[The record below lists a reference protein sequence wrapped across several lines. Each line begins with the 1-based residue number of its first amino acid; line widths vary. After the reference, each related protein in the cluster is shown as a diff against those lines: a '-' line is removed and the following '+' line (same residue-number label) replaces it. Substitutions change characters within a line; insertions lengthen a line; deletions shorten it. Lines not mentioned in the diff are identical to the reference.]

1 MVRPASFGF
10 NSETAVTNH
19 FQNHVADTDT
29 GHMKVQDEAAREF
42 DAAVQTLRENSIAV
56 TVFQDTDIPTKPD
69 AIFPNNWISLHESGE
84 VILYPMATPNRRTE
98 RRNDIVQHFKQKYQ
112 VDKVLDLSHHEVN
125 GLYLEGTGSIVFD
138 HTYKVAYAATSVRT
152 HQVVLRELCEELG
165 YTQCIVNATD
175 QQDRDIYHTNV
186 FLSIGH
192 DIAVVC
198 LDVVKD
204 KEEQLMLFNNLVN
217 TGRQVIDVTMDQMG
231 SLAANCLEVMGGD
244 GGRKFVISSR
254 GWISLNR
261 KQKDVIEEHC
271 DVVICG
277 VDTIE
282 EVGGGGIRCM
292 MAGIHCVSRGPL

>member
-19 FQNHVADTDT
+19 FQNHVADAAS
-29 GHMKVQDEAAREF
+29 KEVQEVAGREF
-42 DAAVQTLRENSIAV
+42 DAAVETLRKSSILV
-56 TVFQDTDIPTKPD
+56 TVFQDTNLPTKPD

-84 VILYPMATPNRRTE
+84 MILYPMATPNRRTE

-112 VDKVLDLSHHEVN
+112 VDKIVDLSHHELN
-125 GLYLEGTGSIVFD
+125 GLFLEGTGSIVFD
-138 HTYKVAYAATSVRT
+138 HTFKVAYAATSVRT
-152 HQVVLRELCEELG
+152 HLVVLEELCEELG
-165 YTQCIVNATD
+165 YTHCCVKATD
-175 QQDRDIYHTNV
+175 EQDRAIYHTNV

-192 DIAVVC
+192 NIAVVC

-204 KEEQLMLFNNLVN
+204 KDEQALLYNSLVN
-217 TGRQVIDVTMDQMG
+217 TGRQVIDVTIEQMG

-244 GGRKFVISSR
+244 GHQKLVISTR
-254 GWISLNR
+254 GWTSLDR
-261 KQKDVIEEHC
+261 KQKDVIEAHC
-271 DVVICG
+271 DVVVCG

-292 MAGIHCVSRGPL
+292 MTGIHCHSRGQL